1 MLSNLIFPSPHSAKA
16 EDHGERMIIH
26 HGGGMAA
33 TVNVVTYLLAGQE
46 NVAMDAGSTLE

>member
-33 TVNVVTYLLAGQE
+33 TVNAVTYLLTGKK
-46 NVAMDAGSTLE
+46 NVAMDAGSTVE